1 MTNIWEEIKTGKDV
15 GSCEGCRRNREGKKE
30 KPKGRGEE
38 GKEKER
44 EGKGRDPRVEG
55 Q

>member
-1 MTNIWEEIKTGKDV
+1 MTNIWEKIKTGKDV
-15 GSCEGCRRNREGKKE
+15 GSCEDCRLNREGKKE

-38 GKEKER
+38 KER
-44 EGKGRDPRVEG
+44 DGKGTDPRVEG